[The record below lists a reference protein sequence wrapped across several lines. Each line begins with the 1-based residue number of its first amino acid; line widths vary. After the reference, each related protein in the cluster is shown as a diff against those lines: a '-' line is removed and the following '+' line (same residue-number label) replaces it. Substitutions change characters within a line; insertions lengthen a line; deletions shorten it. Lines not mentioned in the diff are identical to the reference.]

1 MSHSGQGAWV
11 CGHHGEPARNISSRG
26 SLSSARRQLSVTNQI
41 HLDTNAVHGLPI
53 PGVFWPGW
61 GRQGGSWAH
70 LTSRGLVAQRPRDSC
85 SAQGLWVFRGQSA
98 AHTSGRVPAEA
109 SHLPT
114 QICALNC
121 NQCPEKQLAPD
132 WPRWS
137 SPVAKRTAEGHA
149 HAVKGPEGGCGA
161 EIHQPPH
168 N

>member
-1 MSHSGQGAWV
+1 MSHGGQGAWV

-26 SLSSARRQLSVTNQI
+26 SLSSACRQLSVTNQI
-41 HLDTNAVHGLPI
+41 HLDTNAVHGLPV

-61 GRQGGSWAH
+61 GRQEGSWAH

-121 NQCPEKQLAPD
+121 NQCPEKQLGPQPAALVISGGKKD
-132 WPRWS
+132 CGGSCPRS
-137 SPVAKRTAEGHA
+137 EGA
-149 HAVKGPEGGCGA
+149 GGGLWGK
-161 EIHQPPH
+161 IHQPPH